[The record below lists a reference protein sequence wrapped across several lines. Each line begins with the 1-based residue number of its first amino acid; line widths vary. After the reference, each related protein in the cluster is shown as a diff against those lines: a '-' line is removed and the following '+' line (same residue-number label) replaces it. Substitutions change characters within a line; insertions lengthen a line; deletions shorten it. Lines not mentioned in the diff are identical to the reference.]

1 MPEPDPGMPDPD
13 PGMVGSAVTVPDPP
27 DPPMVVAPAATNGL
41 IRFIYDTVF
50 CLTKL
55 NGSLLD
61 LSLALLHGKG
71 DGVEVHSVATE
82 LDILGSTTA
91 LLVAADHAALHVHSV
106 SVQHKGEVTRARLL
120 PNLHPLTGKGVLKI

>member
-1 MPEPDPGMPDPD
+1 MT
-13 PGMVGSAVTVPDPP
+13 AV
-27 DPPMVVAPAATNGL
+27 
-41 IRFIYDTVF
+41 F
-50 CLTKL
+50 LTKL
-55 NGSLLD
+55 NGCLLD

-106 SVQHKGEVTRARLL
+106 SIQHKGEVTRARLL
-120 PNLHPLTGKGVLKI
+120 PNLHPLTGKGVLKYAGVRFSFQSTKDYLRQGW